1 MKKISEIWNC
11 PDSLEFQCP
20 QQWGLLNT
28 TNDND
33 VRYCNIC
40 SQNVYICLT
49 PQEFIQN
56 TKSGKCVAIPYEL
69 AHRPD
74 DPQYVLGRPSQEEI
88 VKIEEEEKLVYKFIN
103 WWKKVLAYEPSFFQD
118 FVRQCYKKS
127 YLKDQQKRLAL
138 EFLELEQFDAVLEI
152 VRSKASSEGFLTRIV
167 EKLVSMGQL
176 DIALE
181 VTKIFAIGNYKVISL
196 NHIASELA
204 RLGQIERAVNTFEM
218 SLHTAR
224 SLIRA
229 SEKYEA
235 EVFHLAT
242 LAGITLQMQSNHSGA
257 AD

>member
-1 MKKISEIWNC
+1 M
-11 PDSLEFQCP
+11 
-20 QQWGLLNT
+20 
-28 TNDND
+28 
-33 VRYCNIC
+33 RYCSVC

-56 TKSGKCVAIPYEL
+56 AKSGKCVAIPHEL

-74 DPQYVLGRPSQEEI
+74 EPQYAFGRSSQEEDT
-88 VKIEEEEKLVYKFIN
+88 KIEEEEKLVSKFIN
-103 WWKKVLAYEPSFFQD
+103 WWKKVLIYEPSFFQD
-118 FVRQCYKKS
+118 FVRQCYKNS
-127 YLKDQQKRLAL
+127 YLKDQQKKLAL

-152 VRSKASSEGFLTRIV
+152 ARSKRSSEGFLRRIV

-176 DIALE
+176 DVALE
-181 VTKIFAIGNYKVISL
+181 VTKIFEIGNYKVISL

-204 RLGQIERAVNTFEM
+204 RLGQIERAINTFEM

-224 SLIRA
+224 NLTRA

-235 EVFHLAT
+235 EVFRLAA

-257 AD
+257 ADWPNPLG

>member
-1 MKKISEIWNC
+1 MKNLSEIWNC
-11 PDSLEFQCP
+11 PDNLEFRCP
-20 QQWGLLNT
+20 QKWGLLST
-28 TNDND
+28 TNNND
-33 VRYCNIC
+33 VRYCCIC

-56 TKSGKCVAIPYEL
+56 AKSGKCVAIPDEL
-69 AHRPD
+69 AHRPN
-74 DPQYVLGRPSQEEI
+74 DPQYVLGQPSQEE
-88 VKIEEEEKLVYKFIN
+88 VAEIEKEEKLVSKFIN
-103 WWKKVLAYEPSFFQD
+103 WWKKVLIVEPSFFQN
-118 FVRQCYKKS
+118 FVRQCYKNS

-152 VRSKASSEGFLTRIV
+152 AISKRSSEGFLHRIV

-181 VTKIFAIGNYKVISL
+181 VTKIFEISNYKVISL
-196 NHIASELA
+196 NQIASELA

-218 SLHTAR
+218 SLQTAR
-224 SLIRA
+224 NLTRA

-235 EVFHLAT
+235 QVFHLAA
-242 LAGITLQMQSNHSGA
+242 LAGITLEMQSNYSGA